1 MPPET
6 PFDSKDFATLT
17 SDLLQSLAA
26 ATGAPLTDDSEGS
39 VVRTLAEA
47 FARELAVC
55 YQQLRKVYQ
64 HGFLDTAEGIALDHV
79 VSLLGMNRQRAG
91 HIEGLVTFRRPQPAP
106 ADIPVPSGTL
116 VSGRGAPVCETV
128 EDAVLAKGEQ
138 EVTVRVR
145 SLEPGRQAVK
155 AAALNLMPR
164 PIWGVDNVVNHADL
178 LLRQSEETDAE
189 LRERARR
196 LLQETI
202 LGTPAAIE
210 QAVRAL
216 GIAEVKVRE
225 DARKPGSIEVVIGD
239 QNVDD
244 ALLEQARTVV
254 EGIRSAGIQV
264 SVLRSQ
270 QVVVEIAATVVLS
283 EDFPEHRKQAVRE
296 QITRAL
302 QSYFDSLESGVL
314 VRWSKISALLAAP
327 DEVTELRSSADG
339 SIYPRPFVRR
349 GDEWQDVSANH
360 TLRNGDID
368 IGTHERAALDLAV
381 KPLRLTLEPPL
392 FDVWVEISLDRA
404 LDPREE
410 QVWLAWLKAQFDT
423 FKAPRT
429 VTWADLVATLPPGS
443 TGSVKAF
450 TLKHQPSG
458 EPKALHGEGDSDQLG
473 QRERLLV
480 GQIDYPGKI
489 HD

>member
-17 SDLLQSLAA
+17 SDLLQSLAT
-26 ATGAPLTDDSEGS
+26 ATGAPLTDDNEGS

-64 HGFLDTAEGIALDHV
+64 HGFLDTAEGVALDNV
-79 VSLLGMNRQRAG
+79 VALLGMSRQRAG
-91 HIEGLVTFRRPQPAP
+91 HREGLVTFCRPQPAP

-116 VSGRGAPVCETV
+116 VSGRGAPVCATV
-128 EDAVLAKGEQ
+128 EDSLLARGEQ
-138 EVTVRVR
+138 EVSVRVR
-145 SLEPGRQAVK
+145 SLEAGGQAVK
-155 AAALNLMPR
+155 AGALNLMPR
-164 PIWGVDNVVNHADL
+164 PIWGVGTVINHADL
-178 LLRQSEETDAE
+178 LLRQSEETDDE

-196 LLQETI
+196 LLQETV
-202 LGTPAAIE
+202 LGTPAAIA

-216 GIAEVKVRE
+216 GIAQVKVQE
-225 DARKPGSIEVVIGD
+225 DPRKPGSIEVVLGD
-239 QNVDD
+239 HDIDD

-254 EGIRSAGIQV
+254 EDVRTAGIQV

-270 QVVVEIAATVVLS
+270 QVVIEIAATLVLH
-283 EDFPEHRKQAVRE
+283 EDFPEQRREAVRE
-296 QITRAL
+296 QVRRSL
-302 QSYFDSLESGVL
+302 QSYFDSLGSGER
-314 VRWSKISALLAAP
+314 VRWSKVSSLLSAP
-327 DEVTELRSSADG
+327 EEVNELRSSADG
-339 SIYPRPFVRR
+339 SVYPRPFVKQD
-349 GDEWQDVSANH
+349 GNWQDVSASH

-368 IGTHERAALDLAV
+368 IGIHERAALDLRV
-381 KPLRLTLEPPL
+381 KPLRVVLEPPL
-392 FDVWVEISLDRA
+392 FEVWVEIGLDRA

-410 QVWLAWLKAQFDT
+410 QVWLAWLKVQFDT

-443 TGSVKAF
+443 AAAVKAF
-450 TLKHQPSG
+450 TLKHQPNG
-458 EPKALHGEGDSDQLG
+458 EGKSLHGEGDSDQLG

-480 GQIDYPGKI
+480 GQIKSTGKI
-489 HD
+489 DG